1 MKTKKTSLYIN
12 ISASIV
18 AFMVQIIINF
28 FLSPYIIEKLGEES
42 YGFISLASNFVSY
55 ASLISSA
62 VNAMAQRHISISYN
76 RGDFNEANCFYKSI
90 YAINVVCSIIIM
102 LGSTFLIVN
111 LQKFLNVSDG
121 IVNEVRIT
129 FFLTF
134 FNFIVS
140 LFSSIYGVSTFCTNR
155 MELNSIRQI
164 VANVVRAVL
173 SVILYLVLVPKE
185 YYLVI
190 AALVSGILVLILN
203 INLMNKLT
211 PELKLRNGVI
221 DIKKIWILIKSGVW
235 MFVSQLSNLLLTGL
249 DLLITN
255 VYVDAKSM
263 GRLSIAKQIPNSLG
277 ILLGCFSSIF
287 QATFTQY
294 VAHDDKEGL
303 TKEMTFTLRMLGVM
317 MTVPFAGIIVFGIP
331 FMELWLHS
339 KNLPIFQIYC
349 LMLLELVNIIAN
361 AYMYSVHSLFVAY
374 DKVKYYSIFIF
385 VGSIISVVG
394 TILIVS
400 FTNLGIYAVAGTS
413 TVVLA
418 VINGF
423 LVPVYAAK
431 VLNLKWNTILK
442 VIGKAYVVLAI
453 TIIFFIPFRNFFVL
467 DSWIKFFSVVMVV
480 GIMGYI
486 LTFFLFLK
494 KEERIKALKMIKRKR

>member
-12 ISASIV
+12 IFASIV
-18 AFMVQIIINF
+18 AFMVQVIINF

-76 RGDFNEANCFYKSI
+76 KGDFHEANGFYKSI
-90 YAINVVCSIIIM
+90 YAINLVCSVTVMI
-102 LGSTFLIVN
+102 GCTFLILN
-111 LQKFLNVSDG
+111 LQKFLNVSDD
-121 IVNEVRIT
+121 IVSEVRIT

-134 FNFIVS
+134 LNFVIS

-164 VANVVRAVL
+164 IGNIVRAAL
-173 SVILYLVLVPKE
+173 SVLLYLVLVPKE
-185 YYLVI
+185 YYLVV
-190 AALVSGILVLILN
+190 AALVSGIIILVLN
-203 INLMNKLT
+203 IKLMRRLT
-211 PELKLRNGVI
+211 PELKLKDGKVELG
-221 DIKKIWILIKSGVW
+221 KIWLLIKSGVW

-287 QATFTQY
+287 QASFTQY

-303 TKEMTFTLRMLGVM
+303 MKEMTFTLRMLAVL

-349 LMLLELVNIIAN
+349 LMILELINIIAN
-361 AYMYSVHSLFVAY
+361 AYMYSVHSLFIAY

-385 VGSIISVVG
+385 VGSIISLVG

-418 VINGF
+418 GINGF
-423 LVPVYAAK
+423 LVPIYAAK
-431 VLNLKWNTILK
+431 VLKLKWNTILK
-442 VIGKAYVVLAI
+442 VIGKAYIVLFI
-453 TIIFFIPFRNFFVL
+453 TIIFFIPFRNLFVL
-467 DSWIKFFSVVMVV
+467 DSWFKFLAVVIIV
-480 GIMGYI
+480 GAIGYV
-486 LTFFLFLK
+486 LTFFLFLNK
-494 KEERIKALKMIKRKR
+494 GEREKVMGMIKKKR